1 MLIQLIKVEYYKY
14 IYIYKEQFWS
24 YKFTTNSNLNKKIEN
39 YKFKKN
45 I

>member
-1 MLIQLIKVEYYKY
+1 MLIQLIQVEYYK
-14 IYIYKEQFWS
+14 YIYKEQFWS